1 MSPVTS
7 IGMAK
12 IPADS
17 VAAVRRELAGL
28 ADKRKAALFSRFF
41 KTGKGEYGEGD
52 SFYGISVP
60 EVRAVV
66 ARHLGLPHAEVAKL
80 LADPIHE
87 CRLTAVIILAEQYKR
102 ASSPAEEKA
111 IAQFYLSHLDRV
123 NNWDLVDASAYCLL
137 GEYLAER
144 PRGILYE
151 LAASGHLWR
160 ERVAVV
166 STLAFIRR
174 RDFADIFRLSEQF
187 LSHRHDLIHKACGW
201 MLREVGKRDAV
212 ALKKFL
218 HTHGDRMPRTMLR
231 YAIERFTPQ
240 ERAGFLA
247 MGKGK
252 KRS

>member
-1 MSPVTS
+1 
-7 IGMAK
+7 MAK
-12 IPADS
+12 IRADTA
-17 VAAVRRELAGL
+17 AAVRRELAGL
-28 ADKRKAALFSRFF
+28 ADKRKAVIFSRFF
-41 KTGKGEYGEGD
+41 KAGKGDYGEGD
-52 SFYGISVP
+52 KFYGISVP
-60 EVRAVV
+60 QVRAVV

-80 LADPIHE
+80 LADPMHE
-87 CRLTAVIILAEQYKR
+87 CRLTAVIILVEQYER
-102 ASSPAEEKA
+102 AASPAEETA
-111 IAQFYLSHLDRV
+111 IAQFYLSHLDGV

-144 PRGILYE
+144 PRGVLYE

-174 RDFADIFRLSEQF
+174 GDFADIFKLSEQF

-201 MLREVGKRDAV
+201 MLREAGKRDAA
-212 ALKKFL
+212 ALKAFL
-218 HTHGDRMPRTMLR
+218 RDHGDNMPRTMLR
-231 YAIERFTPQ
+231 YAIERFTPE